1 MRAILRIMEKTVLF
15 FLYCLCV
22 SHVIDAFVL
31 AGVGL
36 LITGSGLA
44 VSRGRTDLLAQ
55 YPEKS
60 GSRELAVRTGR
71 ILTLHG
77 LLTLGAAFV
86 LVQTDISTILWI
98 AWTLLTLLVGFGVA
112 VPAATD
118 S

>member
-1 MRAILRIMEKTVLF
+1 MEKTVPFL
-15 FLYCLCV
+15 LYCLRL

-55 YPEKS
+55 YPDRS

-71 ILTLHG
+71 ILTLYG
-77 LLTLGAAFV
+77 LLTLGAAFF
-86 LVQTDISTILWI
+86 LVQIYMSTILWI
-98 AWTLLTLLVGFGVA
+98 TWTLLTLLVGFGVA
-112 VPAATD
+112 VLAATD